1 MECCKKINNG
11 QIDKNTM
18 EDIVMKLSRKIIAAI
33 ILTVFVLTNS
43 NYANISAAEKQ
54 YGIGGPHIEENV

>member
-1 MECCKKINNG
+1 MECCKKIKNG

-43 NYANISAAEKQ
+43 NYANISAAEKL
-54 YGIGGPHIEENV
+54 